1 MKTTLLLVF
10 LVSLPSVFGR
20 SQTLRGSCLDH
31 VNHLRQE
38 YAQKYNIA
46 NMNQLV
52 YDEDW
57 EGNIQRYLG
66 VHGSCEQKERVQ
78 NGMVV
83 MTGTLKSD
91 ELFNPDSSRMAC
103 LKSKCVETGED
114 AYTFLLDEG
123 SSPMIYGSPGT
134 LCPPDHQS
142 SNNGLCSSSSS
153 SRKPQSRKSFLGVI
167 DIDWGKVGFPEVNK
181 CIVGNCDYGDDSPKN
196 PEFPK
201 EEEQSKSGGFLELF
215 KNMNI
220 SGIEWKPEEI
230 ECPRVCVVGPC
241 RC

>member
-1 MKTTLLLVF
+1 MKTILLLVF
-10 LVSLPSVFGR
+10 LVSLPSVLGR
-20 SQTLRGSCLDH
+20 PLTLRGSCLDQ

-46 NMNQLV
+46 NMNQLI
-52 YDEDW
+52 YDVDW

-66 VHGSCEQKERVQ
+66 VHGSCEKEERVQ
-78 NGMVV
+78 NGMVI
-83 MTGTLKSD
+83 MTGTLKND

-103 LKSKCVETGED
+103 LKSKCVETGQD
-114 AYTFLLDEG
+114 VYTFLLNEG
-123 SSPMIYGSPGT
+123 SSLMVYGSPGSR
-134 LCPPDHQS
+134 CPPDHPS

-153 SRKPQSRKSFLGVI
+153 SSSKPKSRKNFLGVI

-181 CIVGNCDYGDDSPKN
+181 CIVGNCDYRDDSPKR

-201 EEEQSKSGGFLELF
+201 KEVPSKSGGFWDLF
-215 KNMNI
+215 KDMN
-220 SGIEWKPEEI
+220 I

-241 RC
+241 SCF